1 MMIKKLSRYIML
13 PKGNTYVKIYDNQ
26 ANRMS
31 FLIEDDNFF
40 EK

>member
-1 MMIKKLSRYIML
+1 ML
-13 PKGNTYVKIYDNQ
+13 PKRNMYVKNYDNP

-31 FLIEDDNFF
+31 FLIEDDNFL